1 MAMRRLRA
9 HRGEAADLDMTPF
22 ISLLVALVPFLLV
35 SVVFSH
41 ITVLDLKLPNAG
53 SGGDGAEQ
61 NEEVELVIRA
71 DHLDVNYPRGITLKK
86 IPDTASGTHDYALLS
101 SVLQE
106 VKRQLH
112 ERPADMGGP
121 LEKKNITIL
130 SEADTPYQN
139 IVTAMDTVRSYKTT
153 LVTSVVDA
161 ELFPD
166 IAFGDAPPAPVA
178 VPTNTTAPTTTPAA
192 GATR

>member
-9 HRGEAADLDMTPF
+9 HKEAADLDMTPF

-41 ITVLDLKLPNAG
+41 ITVLDLKLPNAA
-53 SGGDGAEQ
+53 GGGAGAEQ

-71 DHLDVNYPRGITLKK
+71 DHLDVNYPRGIVLKK
-86 IPDTASGTHDYALLS
+86 IPDTANGAHDYAMLS

-106 VKRQLH
+106 VKRQLR

-166 IAFGDAPPAPVA
+166 IAFGDAPPAP
-178 VPTNTTAPTTTPAA
+178 AA
-192 GATR
+192 GATP

>member
-1 MAMRRLRA
+1 MAMRRVRA
-9 HRGEAADLDMTPF
+9 HQEEAADLDMTPF

-41 ITVLDLKLPNAG
+41 ITVLDLKLPNAAG
-53 SGGDGAEQ
+53 SGGGPTDAQ

-71 DHLDVNYPRGITLKK
+71 DHLDINYPRGISLKK
-86 IPDTASGTHDYALLS
+86 IPDTANGVHDYATLS
-101 SVLQE
+101 GVLQE
-106 VKRQLH
+106 VKRQLR

-121 LEKKNITIL
+121 VDKKTITIL
-130 SEADTPYQN
+130 SEPDTPYQT
-139 IVTAMDTVRSYKTT
+139 VVSTMDVVRSYKTT

-166 IAFGDAPPAPVA
+166 ISFGDAPPASA
-178 VPTNTTAPTTTPAA
+178 PAA
-192 GATR
+192 GVTP

>member
-9 HRGEAADLDMTPF
+9 HREAADLDMTPF

-41 ITVLDLKLPNAG
+41 ITVLDLKLPNAA
-53 SGGDGAEQ
+53 GGGAGDEQ

-71 DHLDVNYPRGITLKK
+71 DHLDVNYPRGTHVKTIA
-86 IPDTASGTHDYALLS
+86 DTATGTHDYAMLS

-106 VKRQLH
+106 VKRQLR
-112 ERPADMGGP
+112 EKSI
-121 LEKKNITIL
+121 EKKTITIL
-130 SEADTPYQN
+130 SEADTPYQS

-153 LVTSVVDA
+153 VVTSVVDA

-166 IAFGDAPPAPVA
+166 ISFGDAPIEAATGAAP
-178 VPTNTTAPTTTPAA
+178 
-192 GATR
+192 

>member
-9 HRGEAADLDMTPF
+9 HREAADLDMTPF

-53 SGGDGAEQ
+53 GGGAGAEQ
-61 NEEVELVIRA
+61 NEDVELVIRA
-71 DHLDVNYPRGITLKK
+71 DHLEVNYPRGTLVKTIADLEPGK
-86 IPDTASGTHDYALLS
+86 HDYAMMS

-106 VKRQLH
+106 IKRQLH
-112 ERPADMGGP
+112 ERPADRGGP
-121 LEKKNITIL
+121 LEKKTITIL
-130 SEADTPYQN
+130 SEPDTPYQN
-139 IVTAMDTVRSYKTT
+139 IVTAMDTVRSYKTM

-166 IAFGDAPPAPVA
+166 ISFGDAPPAP
-178 VPTNTTAPTTTPAA
+178 PA
-192 GATR
+192 GATP

>member
-1 MAMRRLRA
+1 MAMRRVRA
-9 HRGEAADLDMTPF
+9 HQEEAADLDMTPF

-41 ITVLDLKLPNAG
+41 ITVLDLKLPNAAG
-53 SGGDGAEQ
+53 SGSGASDTQ

-71 DHLDVNYPRGITLKK
+71 DRLDVNYPRGVLVKSIADSETGK
-86 IPDTASGTHDYALLS
+86 HDFTLLS

-106 VKRQLH
+106 VKRQLR

-121 LEKKNITIL
+121 VDKKTITIL
-130 SEADTPYQN
+130 SEPDTPYQT
-139 IVTAMDTVRSYKTT
+139 IVSTMDTVRSYKTT

-166 IAFGDAPPAPVA
+166 ISFGDAPALKSPPS
-178 VPTNTTAPTTTPAA
+178 TA
-192 GATR
+192 GAAP

>member
-1 MAMRRLRA
+1 MAMRRLHA
-9 HRGEAADLDMTPF
+9 HREAADLDMTPF

-41 ITVLDLKLPNAG
+41 ITVLDLKLPNAA
-53 SGGDGAEQ
+53 GGAGTAVDQ

-71 DHLDVNYPRGITLKK
+71 DHLDINYPRGTLVKK
-86 IPDTASGTHDYALLS
+86 IPDTQSGAHDYAMLS

-112 ERPADMGGP
+112 ERSPELGGP
-121 LEKKNITIL
+121 LDKKNITIL
-130 SEADTPYQN
+130 SEPDTPYQN

-166 IAFGDAPPAPVA
+166 IAFGDAPV
-178 VPTNTTAPTTTPAA
+178 VT
-192 GATR
+192 GATP

>member
-1 MAMRRLRA
+1 MAMRRVRA
-9 HRGEAADLDMTPF
+9 HQEEAADLDMTPF

-41 ITVLDLKLPNAG
+41 ITVLDLKLPNAA
-53 SGGDGAEQ
+53 GGEGGASEAQ

-71 DHLDVNYPRGITLKK
+71 DHLDINYPRGTLVKSITDVEGK
-86 IPDTASGTHDYALLS
+86 HDYAMLS

-106 VKRQLH
+106 VKRQLK
-112 ERPADMGGP
+112 EKSI
-121 LEKKNITIL
+121 EKKTITIL
-130 SEADTPYQN
+130 SEPDTSYQT
-139 IVTAMDTVRSYKTT
+139 IVSAMDTVRSYKTT

-166 IAFGDAPPAPVA
+166 ISFGDAPVLAP
-178 VPTNTTAPTTTPAA
+178 A
-192 GATR
+192 GATP

>member
-1 MAMRRLRA
+1 MAMRRVRA
-9 HRGEAADLDMTPF
+9 HQEEAADLDMTPF

-53 SGGDGAEQ
+53 GAGDGASEAQ

-71 DHLDVNYPRGITLKK
+71 DHFDINYPRGTLVKS
-86 IPDTASGTHDYALLS
+86 IADTEPGKHDYVMLS

-106 VKRQLH
+106 VKRQLK
-112 ERPADMGGP
+112 EKSI
-121 LEKKNITIL
+121 EKKTITIL
-130 SEADTPYQN
+130 SEPDTPYQT
-139 IVTAMDTVRSYKTT
+139 IVSAMDTVRSYKTT

-166 IAFGDAPPAPVA
+166 ISFGDAPAAAPSSAANAATGV
-178 VPTNTTAPTTTPAA
+178 TP
-192 GATR
+192 

>member
-1 MAMRRLRA
+1 MAMRRVRA
-9 HRGEAADLDMTPF
+9 HQEEAADLDMTPF

-53 SGGDGAEQ
+53 GGEGGASEAQ

-71 DHLDVNYPRGITLKK
+71 DHLDINYPRGTLVKSIVDVDGK
-86 IPDTASGTHDYALLS
+86 HDYTMLS

-106 VKRQLH
+106 VKRQLK
-112 ERPADMGGP
+112 EKSI
-121 LEKKNITIL
+121 EKKTITIL
-130 SEADTPYQN
+130 SEPDTPYQT
-139 IVTAMDTVRSYKTT
+139 IVSAMDTVRSYKTT

-166 IAFGDAPPAPVA
+166 ISFGDAPA
-178 VPTNTTAPTTTPAA
+178 VNTNTAA
-192 GATR
+192 GATP

>member
-1 MAMRRLRA
+1 MRRLRA
-9 HRGEAADLDMTPF
+9 HQEAADLDMTPF

-41 ITVLDLKLPNAG
+41 ITVLDLNLPSAAG
-53 SGGDGAEQ
+53 SGAGAGDEQ

-71 DHLDVNYPRGITLKK
+71 DHLDINYPRGVHVKTIA
-86 IPDTASGTHDYALLS
+86 DTEPGKHDYAMLS

-106 VKRQLH
+106 IKRQLR
-112 ERPADMGGP
+112 ERSADMGGP
-121 LEKKNITIL
+121 IDKKTITIL
-130 SEADTPYQN
+130 SEPDTPYQN

-153 LVTSVVDA
+153 MVTSVVDA

-166 IAFGDAPPAPVA
+166 ISFGDASAATDIASPV
-178 VPTNTTAPTTTPAA
+178 NGAA
-192 GATR
+192 SGAKP

>member
-1 MAMRRLRA
+1 MAMRRVRA
-9 HRGEAADLDMTPF
+9 HQEEAADLDMTPF

-41 ITVLDLKLPNAG
+41 ITVLDLKLPNAA
-53 SGGDGAEQ
+53 GGEGGASESQ

-71 DHLDVNYPRGITLKK
+71 DHLDINYPRGTLVKSIADVDGK
-86 IPDTASGTHDYALLS
+86 HDYAMLS

-106 VKRQLH
+106 VKRQLK
-112 ERPADMGGP
+112 EKSI
-121 LEKKNITIL
+121 EKKTITIL
-130 SEADTPYQN
+130 SEADTPYQT
-139 IVTAMDTVRSYKTT
+139 IVSSMDTVRSYKTT

-166 IAFGDAPPAPVA
+166 ISFGDAPA
-178 VPTNTTAPTTTPAA
+178 VNTNTAA
-192 GATR
+192 GATP

>member
-9 HRGEAADLDMTPF
+9 HKQEAADLDMTPF

-53 SGGDGAEQ
+53 GSGGGDTQ
-61 NEEVELVIRA
+61 NEEVELVIRT
-71 DHLDVNYPRGITLKK
+71 DRLEVNYPRGTRVKTIVDDAT
-86 IPDTASGTHDYALLS
+86 TAQHDFAQLS

-106 VKRQLH
+106 VKRQLRDRAL
-112 ERPADMGGP
+112 EAGAV
-121 LEKKNITIL
+121 EKKSITIL
-130 SEADTPYQN
+130 SEPNTPYQT

-153 LVTSVVDA
+153 IATSVVNG
-161 ELFPD
+161 ELFPE
-166 IAFGDAPPAPVA
+166 IAFGDAPEQAANGVA
-178 VPTNTTAPTTTPAA
+178 Q
-192 GATR
+192 

>member
-1 MAMRRLRA
+1 MAMRRVRA
-9 HRGEAADLDMTPF
+9 YREEAADLDMTPF

-41 ITVLDLKLPNAG
+41 ITVLDLKLPNAA
-53 SGGDGAEQ
+53 SGNGAANELQ
-61 NEEVELVIRA
+61 NEDVELVIRS
-71 DHLDVNYPRGITLKK
+71 DKLVVNYPRGKTLKT
-86 IPDTASGTHDYALLS
+86 IPDTANGVHDYALLS
-101 SVLQE
+101 AVLQE
-106 VKRQLH
+106 VKRQLQL
-112 ERPADMGGP
+112 RPADMGGP

-130 SEADTPYQN
+130 SEADTPYQS

-166 IAFGDAPPAPVA
+166 ISFGDAPPDSSVQNNAA
-178 VPTNTTAPTTTPAA
+178 TT
-192 GATR
+192 GAKP

>member
-1 MAMRRLRA
+1 MAMRRVRA
-9 HRGEAADLDMTPF
+9 HQEEAADLDMTPF

-41 ITVLDLKLPNAG
+41 ITVLDLKLPNAA
-53 SGGDGAEQ
+53 SGGDGGASEAQ

-71 DHLDVNYPRGITLKK
+71 DHLDINYPRGTLVKSIADVEAGK
-86 IPDTASGTHDYALLS
+86 HDYTMLS

-106 VKRQLH
+106 VKRQLK
-112 ERPADMGGP
+112 EKSI
-121 LEKKNITIL
+121 EKKTITIL
-130 SEADTPYQN
+130 SEPDTPYQT
-139 IVTAMDTVRSYKTT
+139 IVSAMDTVRSYKTT

-166 IAFGDAPPAPVA
+166 ISFGDAPA
-178 VPTNTTAPTTTPAA
+178 VNAANTAA
-192 GATR
+192 GATP

>member
-9 HRGEAADLDMTPF
+9 HKQEAADLDMTPF

-53 SGGDGAEQ
+53 GPGAGDDAQ

-71 DHLDVNYPRGITLKK
+71 DHLEVNYPRGTLVKT
-86 IPDTASGTHDYALLS
+86 IGDDVATAQHNFIELS

-106 VKRQLH
+106 VKRQLR
-112 ERPADMGGP
+112 EKSI
-121 LEKKNITIL
+121 EKKSITIL
-130 SEADTPYQN
+130 SESNTPYQT

-153 LVTSVVDA
+153 IATSVVNG
-161 ELFPD
+161 ELFPE
-166 IAFGDAPPAPVA
+166 IAFGDAPEQAANGVA
-178 VPTNTTAPTTTPAA
+178 
-192 GATR
+192 R

>member
-9 HRGEAADLDMTPF
+9 HREAADLDMTPF

-41 ITVLDLKLPNAG
+41 ITVLDLKLPNAA
-53 SGGDGAEQ
+53 GGGASDEQ
-61 NEEVELVIRA
+61 NEEVELVIRT
-71 DHLDVNYPRGITLKK
+71 DHLDVNYPRGTHVKTIA
-86 IPDTASGTHDYALLS
+86 DTAAGAHDYAMLS

-106 VKRQLH
+106 VKRQLR
-112 ERPADMGGP
+112 EKSI
-121 LEKKNITIL
+121 EKKTITIL
-130 SEADTPYQN
+130 SEPDTPYQS

-166 IAFGDAPPAPVA
+166 ISFGDAPIEASAQTVSMGTKP
-178 VPTNTTAPTTTPAA
+178 
-192 GATR
+192 

>member
-9 HRGEAADLDMTPF
+9 HKQEAADLDMTPF

-41 ITVLDLKLPNAG
+41 IGVLELKLPNAAG
-53 SGGDGAEQ
+53 PGGGDAEQ
-61 NEEVELVIRA
+61 NEEVELVIRT
-71 DHLDVNYPRGITLKK
+71 DHLDVNYPRGMTLKK
-86 IPDTASGTHDYALLS
+86 IPDTSGGTHDYAMLS

-106 VKRQLH
+106 VKRMLR

-130 SEADTPYQN
+130 SEPDTSYQN

-166 IAFGDAPPAPVA
+166 ISFGDAPPAAPVSES
-178 VPTNTTAPTTTPAA
+178 TAAPADTA
-192 GATR
+192 GATP

>member
-1 MAMRRLRA
+1 MAMRRVRA
-9 HRGEAADLDMTPF
+9 HQEEAADLDMTPF

-41 ITVLDLKLPNAG
+41 ITVLDLKLPN
-53 SGGDGAEQ
+53 SGGAGGAGDAQ

-71 DHLDVNYPRGITLKK
+71 DRLDVNYPRGTLVKSITDVETGK
-86 IPDTASGTHDYALLS
+86 HDFITLS

-106 VKRQLH
+106 VKRQLR
-112 ERPADMGGP
+112 ERPADMGGSVD
-121 LEKKNITIL
+121 KRTITIL
-130 SEADTPYQN
+130 SEPDTSYQT
-139 IVTAMDTVRSYKTT
+139 IVSTMDTVRSYKTT

-166 IAFGDAPPAPVA
+166 ISFGDAPAVNPPAGA
-178 VPTNTTAPTTTPAA
+178 AA
-192 GATR
+192 GATP

>member
-1 MAMRRLRA
+1 MAMRRVRA
-9 HRGEAADLDMTPF
+9 HQEEAADLDMTPF

-53 SGGDGAEQ
+53 GTGDGASEAQ

-71 DHLDVNYPRGITLKK
+71 DHLDINYPRGTLVKS
-86 IPDTASGTHDYALLS
+86 IADTAPGKHDYVMLS

-106 VKRQLH
+106 VKRQLK
-112 ERPADMGGP
+112 EKSV
-121 LEKKNITIL
+121 EKKTITIL
-130 SEADTPYQN
+130 SEPDTPYQT
-139 IVTAMDTVRSYKTT
+139 IVSAMDTVRSYKTT

-166 IAFGDAPPAPVA
+166 ISFGDAPAA
-178 VPTNTTAPTTTPAA
+178 TPSSSANAA
-192 GATR
+192 TGVTP